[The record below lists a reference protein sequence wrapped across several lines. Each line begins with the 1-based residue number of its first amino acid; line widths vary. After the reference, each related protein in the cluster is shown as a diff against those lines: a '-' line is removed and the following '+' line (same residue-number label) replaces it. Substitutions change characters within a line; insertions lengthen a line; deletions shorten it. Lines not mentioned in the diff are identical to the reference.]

1 MNDRY
6 IFRGKRF
13 VDPDYTLDVG
23 AWTYG
28 YYTKKVRCTKDG
40 GIIKIDAIENISKID
55 GAAYAIH
62 HEIDATTLSQC
73 TGLKDKNGSL
83 IFEADIVKCLSPAGY
98 SSTGIVKYITEH
110 ARWEYWHA
118 KQKEGFPI
126 IRYNNNLEIIGN
138 VYDNPELLKEV
149 EQCHT

>member
-1 MNDRY
+1 MNERY
-6 IFRGKRF
+6 MFRGKRL
-13 VDPDYTLDVG
+13 VSPDDTLDAG

-40 GIIKIDAIENISKID
+40 AIIKIDAIENIAKID

-83 IFEADIVKCLSPAGY
+83 IFEGDILRIDNSHKVSVVFADTFHGLRFCYTFPEYLSNRDRHQQICKADSKY
-98 SSTGIVKYITEH
+98 SEV
-110 ARWEYWHA
+110 
-118 KQKEGFPI
+118 
-126 IRYNNNLEIIGN
+126 IGN
-138 VYDNPELLKEV
+138 VHDNPELLKEV
-149 EQCHT
+149 Q